1 LGAAHASQVD
11 AEAERFVSEVARAKF
26 VVYLKTCPVC
36 GGAISDERLRA
47 GLPCSKCVPDEV
59 VNKLKSGTD
68 FRVRICN
75 YLESHG
81 LLKESSY
88 AVYCR
93 MIRESAR
100 IEDFFRHVMG
110 SKPWA
115 VQRLWIKRAAKG
127 LSFAMI
133 APTGVGKTTF
143 GIVLALYLA
152 KEKGLKSYFMAPT
165 TTLVT
170 QIKERI
176 EELASNIAGWRPRV
190 VAIHSKL
197 RASARKEALEAIKN
211 GDFDILITTS
221 NFLLR
226 LGKNYDES
234 GDEVFSSLLRFSKK
248 GKWGM
253 LFVDDVDAVMRSS
266 RVIEYILMLAGFTK
280 DDIQEGME
288 VILLKRR
295 LAFNPRL
302 DRDRRRLEKLSKKL
316 QKRREQ
322 INTLVLLAS
331 ATGNPR
337 GPRVKLF
344 RELLGFEIGARP
356 EFIRNVDD
364 YLMKIDPPYLRRE
377 NIARLVELIR
387 FLGIRGGLVYVSQD
401 LGIEAAESIA
411 SSLKEAGINAEA
423 VHSKKDAVS
432 IIDAFRK
439 GEISVLVGVATYYG
453 VLVRGLDLPEIIRY
467 AVFVGVP
474 RHKVRLEIGEE
485 TGARDLLQLIPLV
498 RDAIKDETTKRTL
511 NAALNIVRREIRRR
525 GVYIL
530 NRLDEFLTQIKG
542 LSDDDIRERVSTMGR
557 LERVFAEAFIIVRS
571 ALKDRMVIEEIEKNP
586 EVSVR
591 VEAGALY
598 VLIPDVRTY
607 IQASGRTSRLFLGGI
622 SKGISVILEHD
633 DRLVYG
639 LEHRIRWLIDDFA
652 LREWDPKKVKETL
665 REVDKH
671 RALIRRLRSGE
682 KVSASELPKVADIK
696 TALFVVESPNKARTI
711 ARFFGRPSS
720 RTYGKLRVY
729 EVSIGSLTLL
739 ITASGGHIYDLIV
752 DFEKMAKHEKVAPH
766 VTHYYGVAGRE
777 KLVNSNE
784 KPPFVPVYSPRRRIV
799 RNDENRATTTF
810 IAEPEYSVAWER
822 YASAGE
828 IESATE
834 VIEAIRD
841 VAMEVDEVLIGT
853 DPDTEGEKIAFD
865 VWNIVRP
872 MLPSDDS
879 LKRVEFHEVTRKA
892 VLKAIEN
899 PRSIDENLVMAQL
912 IRRIEDRWIG
922 FPLSK
927 DLQENFWPVFCENV
941 YSTVKKN
948 KNRQDD
954 LRTRYDV
961 DRYVLLDVKK
971 LRQLLG
977 ADRDTR
983 IIVKLRQP
991 LPSVVLRECIRKK
1004 VSGER
1009 VGPYRNLS
1017 AGRVQ
1022 TPVLGWIIDGLR
1034 KHLTEW
1040 GPRMRLTLRP
1050 DLIVGSSGDR
1060 VLAPSL
1066 RIEREFTEKDADL
1079 LKKIGVKPL
1088 GIDKKITRRVYVPMS
1103 ALYGSPQWWML
1114 TPRSKSGLEHAE
1126 LSVSVELLGELIDVN
1141 PPPPYT
1147 TDTAISDISQ
1157 KLRISSE
1164 EIMRIL
1170 QDLFELGFITYHRTD
1185 STRVSDAGIAVAR
1198 EYITEKLGEKYFRP
1212 RRWGEGG
1219 AHECIRP
1226 TRPIDE
1232 QTLRDLINE
1241 GVIEPVRRLEPRHFA
1256 VYDMIFR
1263 RFIASQA
1270 APARVAK
1277 AKLTARI
1284 KLVGYVGGERREIT
1298 IEDLD
1303 AGEVYLLGLEGTFD
1317 GYLRFYVNIPLV
1329 DTSVLEK
1336 LGSIIC
1342 RPPPPKERKT
1352 KKRVVHPCEVRFVW
1366 IGREGTLLS
1375 EAEAVRLMKERRI
1388 GRPSTYAKIMDTLK
1402 RRMYVEHNRVL
1413 VPTIL
1418 GMEVYGHLHRK
1429 YKEFVTED
1437 KTRELEER
1445 MRMVEEVGK
1454 DGFTLYVKLLSDI
1467 FGEMKEIEKRMAASK
1482 S

>member
-1 LGAAHASQVD
+1 LGAAPISPVD
-11 AEAERFVSEVARAKF
+11 AEAERFVSEVARARF

-47 GLPCSKCVPDEV
+47 GLPCSKCIPDDV
-59 VNKLKSGTD
+59 LNRLKGRGD
-68 FRVRICN
+68 FRRNICD
-75 YLESHG
+75 YLEERG
-81 LLKESSY
+81 LLRNTSY
-88 AVYCR
+88 GVYCR
-93 MIRESAR
+93 MIKESAK
-100 IEDFFRHVMG
+100 IESFFTQVMG

-115 VQRLWIKRAAKG
+115 IQRLWIRRAAKG

-143 GIVLALYLA
+143 GVVLALYLA

-165 TTLVT
+165 TTLVM
-170 QIKERI
+170 QIKERV
-176 EELASNIAGWRPRV
+176 EELARNITGWEPRV

-197 RASARKEALEAIKN
+197 RASARKEVLEAVKN

-226 LGKNYDES
+226 LGKKHEEN
-234 GDEVFSSLLRFSKK
+234 GDEIFEGLVRLGRRR
-248 GKWGM
+248 KWGM
-253 LFVDDVDAVMRSS
+253 IFVDDVDAVMRSS
-266 RVIEYILMLAGFTK
+266 RVIEFILMLAGFTK
-280 DDIQEGME
+280 EDIQDGME
-288 VILLKRR
+288 IITLRRR

-302 DRDRRRLEKLSKKL
+302 ERDRRVLEKLSKKL
-316 QKRREQ
+316 QRRREQ
-322 INTLVLLAS
+322 ISTLVLLAS

-364 YLMKIDPPYLRRE
+364 YLIKVEAPYLRKE
-377 NIARLVELIR
+377 NLDELVKAVE
-387 FLGIRGGLVYVSQD
+387 FLGVRGGLVYVSQD
-401 LGIEAAESIA
+401 LGIEAAEAIA
-411 SSLKEAGINAEA
+411 SYLKDAGIKAEA

-432 IIDAFRK
+432 IIEAFRK
-439 GEISVLVGVATYYG
+439 GDINVLVGVATYYG
-453 VLVRGLDLPEIIRY
+453 VLVRGLDIPEIIRY

-485 TGARDLLQLIPLV
+485 TGSRDLLQLIPLV
-498 RDAIKDETTKRTL
+498 RDAIRDEAKRRAL

-525 GVYIL
+525 GTYIL
-530 NRLDEFLTQIKG
+530 NRLDEFLSQIRG
-542 LSDDDIRERVSTMGR
+542 LSDEEIRERASTMSR
-557 LERVFAEAFIIVRS
+557 LERVFAEAFMIVRA
-571 ALKDRMVIEEIEKNP
+571 ALRDKSVIEAIEKNP

-622 SKGISVILEHD
+622 SKGIAVILEHD

-639 LEHRIRWLIDDFA
+639 LEHRIRWLIDEFA
-652 LREWDPKKVKETL
+652 LHEWDPEKVKKTL
-665 REVDKH
+665 EEVDRH
-671 RALIRRLRSGE
+671 RELIRRLRSGE
-682 KVSASELPKVADIK
+682 KVSAAELPRVTDIK
-696 TALFVVESPNKARTI
+696 TALFIVESPNKARTI

-720 RTYGKLRVY
+720 RTYGRLRVY

-752 DFEKMAKHEKVAPH
+752 DFQKIVKHEKVAPH
-766 VTHYYGVAGRE
+766 IRHYYGIAGRE
-777 KLVNSNE
+777 KLVAGSN
-784 KPPFVPVYSPRRRIV
+784 KPPFVPIYSPRRRII
-799 RNDENRATTTF
+799 RGDENRPATTF
-810 IAEPEYSVAWER
+810 IAEPEYSEAWER
-822 YASAGE
+822 YATEGE

-834 VIEAIRD
+834 IIEALRD

-872 MLPSDDS
+872 MLPSDNA

-899 PRSIDENLVMAQL
+899 PRNIDENLVMAQL

-927 DLQENFWPVFCENV
+927 DLQENFWPVFCENINN
-941 YSTVKKN
+941 YMKRN
-948 KNRQDD
+948 KMRPDD

-961 DRYVLLDVKK
+961 DKYVLLDVKK
-971 LRQLLG
+971 LRKLLR
-977 ADRDTR
+977 ADRDKK

-991 LPSVVLRECIRKK
+991 LPSVVLTNCKK
-1004 VSGER
+1004 R
-1009 VGPYRNLS
+1009 GPYRNLS

-1022 TPVLGWIIDGLR
+1022 TPVLGWIIEGL
-1034 KHLTEW
+1034 KMHLSEW

-1050 DLIVGSSGDR
+1050 DLIANAGEGR

-1066 RIEREFTEKDADL
+1066 RIEREFTEEDAEL
-1079 LKKIGVKPL
+1079 LKRIGVKPL

-1114 TPRSKSGLEHAE
+1114 TPRSKSGIEHAE
-1126 LSVSVELLGELIDVN
+1126 LAITAELLEELAEIN

-1157 KLRISSE
+1157 KLRMSSE

-1198 EYITEKLGEKYFRP
+1198 EYITEKLGDRYFRP

-1241 GVIEPVRRLEPRHFA
+1241 GVIEPVRRLESRHFA

-1263 RFIASQA
+1263 RFMASQA
-1270 APARVAK
+1270 APAKVAK
-1277 AKLTARI
+1277 ARLKADI
-1284 KLVGYVGGERREIT
+1284 KLVGYVGGERHEVRIS
-1298 IEDLD
+1298 DVD
-1303 AGEVYLLGLEGTFD
+1303 AGEAYVLGLEDTFD
-1317 GYLRFYVNIPLV
+1317 GYLRFYVNVPLV
-1329 DTSVLEK
+1329 DTGVLEK
-1336 LGSIIC
+1336 LRGVVC
-1342 RPPPPKERKT
+1342 RPPPPRERR
-1352 KKRVVHPCEVRFVW
+1352 KKRVVHPCEIRFVW
-1366 IGREGTLLS
+1366 IGKKGTLLS
-1375 EAEAVRLMKERRI
+1375 EADAVRKMKEKKI
-1388 GRPSTYAKIMDTLK
+1388 GRPSTYAKIMDTIKK
-1402 RRMYVEHNRVL
+1402 RRYVEHNRVL

-1418 GMEVYGHLHRK
+1418 GMEVYRHLLKK
-1429 YKEFVTED
+1429 YREFVTED

-1445 MRMVEEVGK
+1445 MRTVEEVGE
-1454 DGFTLYVKLLSDI
+1454 DGFTLYVKLLTDI
-1467 FGEMKEIEKRMAASK
+1467 FGEMREIEKRMMGAK

>member
-1 LGAAHASQVD
+1 MDVD
-11 AEAERFVSEVARAKF
+11 AVSSVDVEAERFVSEVARARF

-47 GLPCSKCVPDEV
+47 GLPCSKCVPDNV
-59 VNKLKSGTD
+59 LSRLRKGGDLRRN
-68 FRVRICN
+68 ICD
-75 YLESHG
+75 YLEERG
-81 LLKESSY
+81 LLKNTSY
-88 AVYCR
+88 GVYCR
-93 MIRESAR
+93 MIKESAR
-100 IEDFFRHVMG
+100 IESFFTQVMG
-110 SKPWA
+110 SRPWA
-115 VQRLWIKRAAKG
+115 VQRLWIRRAAKG

-143 GIVLALYLA
+143 GVVLALYLA

-165 TTLVT
+165 TTLVM
-170 QIKERI
+170 QIKERV
-176 EELASNIAGWRPRV
+176 EELARSISGWEPRV
-190 VAIHSKL
+190 IAIHSKL
-197 RASARKEALEAIKN
+197 KASARKEALEAVKK

-226 LGKNYDES
+226 LGKKHEEN
-234 GDEVFSSLLRFSKK
+234 GDEVFEGLVRLGRKK
-248 GKWGM
+248 KWGM
-253 LFVDDVDAVMRSS
+253 IFVDDVDAVMRSS
-266 RVIEYILMLAGFTK
+266 RVIEFILILAGFAK
-280 DDIQEGME
+280 EDIQDGME
-288 VILLKRR
+288 IITLKRR

-302 DRDRRRLEKLSKKL
+302 QKERKLLERLSKKL

-322 INTLVLLAS
+322 ISTLVLLAS

-364 YLMKIDPPYLRRE
+364 YIIRVGAPYLSKE
-377 NIARLVELIR
+377 NLEVLVKTVM
-387 FLGIRGGLVYVSQD
+387 FLGERGGLVYVSQD
-401 LGIEAAESIA
+401 LGIEAAEAIA
-411 SSLKEAGINAEA
+411 SYLKEAGIKAEA

-432 IIDAFRK
+432 IIEAFRK
-439 GEISVLVGVATYYG
+439 GEINVLVGVATYYG
-453 VLVRGLDLPEIIRY
+453 VLVRGLDIPEIIRY
-467 AVFVGVP
+467 AIFVGVP

-485 TGARDLLQLIPLV
+485 TGSRDLLQLIPLV
-498 RDAIKDETTKRTL
+498 RDAIRDEAERRAL

-525 GVYIL
+525 GAYIL
-530 NRLDEFLTQIKG
+530 NRLDELLSQIRG
-542 LSDDDIRERVSTMGR
+542 LSDEEIRERASAMSR
-557 LERVFAEAFIIVRS
+557 LERVFAEAFVIVRAS
-571 ALKDRMVIEEIEKNP
+571 LRDKSVIEAIERNP

-622 SKGISVILEHD
+622 SKGVAVILEHD
-633 DRLVYG
+633 ERLVYG
-639 LEHRIRWLIDDFA
+639 LEHRIRWLIDEFV
-652 LREWDPKKVKETL
+652 LREWDPEKVRETL
-665 REVDKH
+665 REVDRH
-671 RALIRRLRSGE
+671 RELIRRLKSGE
-682 KVSASELPKVADIK
+682 RVSAAELPRVTDIK
-696 TALFVVESPNKARTI
+696 TVLFVVESPNKARTI

-752 DFEKMAKHEKVAPH
+752 DFQKMARHEKVAPH
-766 VTHYYGVAGRE
+766 IRHYYGIAGRE
-777 KLVNSNE
+777 KLVAGSN
-784 KPPFVPVYSPRRRIV
+784 KPPFVPVYSPRRRII
-799 RNDENRATTTF
+799 RGDESRSATIF
-810 IAEPEYSVAWER
+810 IAEPEYSDAWER
-822 YASAGE
+822 YATEGE

-834 VIEAIRD
+834 VIEALRD

-872 MLPSDDS
+872 MLPSDGA

-892 VLKAIEN
+892 VLRAIEN
-899 PRSIDENLVMAQL
+899 PRNIDENLVMAQL

-941 YSTVKKN
+941 YNYMKGN
-948 KNRQDD
+948 KMRPDD

-961 DRYVLLDVKK
+961 GKYVLLDVKK
-971 LRQLLG
+971 LRRLLG
-977 ADRDTR
+977 ADRDKR

-991 LPSVVLRECIRKK
+991 LPSVVLRECIIKRVK
-1004 VSGER
+1004 GEKI
-1009 VGPYRNLS
+1009 GPYRNLS

-1034 KHLTEW
+1034 MHLSEW

-1050 DLIVGSSGDR
+1050 DLIVSVGEDR

-1066 RIEREFTEKDADL
+1066 RIEREFTEEDAEL
-1079 LKKIGVKPL
+1079 LKRIGVKPL
-1088 GIDKKITRRVYVPMS
+1088 GIDEKITRRVYVPMS

-1114 TPRSKSGLEHAE
+1114 TPRSKSGIEHAE
-1126 LSVSVELLGELIDVN
+1126 LTISAELLGELVDIN

-1157 KLRISSE
+1157 KLRMSSE

-1198 EYITEKLGEKYFRP
+1198 EYITEKLGDKYFRP

-1241 GVIEPVRRLEPRHFA
+1241 GVIEPVRRLESRHFA

-1263 RFIASQA
+1263 RFMASQA
-1270 APARVAK
+1270 APAKVAK
-1277 AKLTARI
+1277 ARLRADI
-1284 KLVGYVGGERREIT
+1284 KLVGYVGGKRREVSISVA
-1298 IEDLD
+1298 D
-1303 AGEVYLLGLEGTFD
+1303 AGEAYVLGVGDTFD
-1317 GYLRFYVNIPLV
+1317 GYLRFYVNVPLV
-1329 DTSVLEK
+1329 DVRVLEK
-1336 LGSIIC
+1336 LKGVVC
-1342 RPPPPKERKT
+1342 RPPPPREKG
-1352 KKRVVHPCEVRFVW
+1352 KKRVVLPCEIRFVW

-1375 EAEAVRLMKERRI
+1375 EADAVRMMKERRI
-1388 GRPSTYAKIMDTLK
+1388 GRPSTYAKIMDTIKK
-1402 RRMYVEHNRVL
+1402 RRYVEHNRVL

-1418 GMEVYGHLHRK
+1418 GMEVYRHLLKK
-1429 YKEFVTED
+1429 YREFVTEE

-1445 MRMVEEVGK
+1445 MRTVEEVGE
-1454 DGFTLYVKLLSDI
+1454 DGFTLYVKLLKDI
-1467 FGEMKEIEKRMAASK
+1467 FGEMKEIEKRMVTAK